1 MTFFSEYGKI
11 YHKIPADQRNRFFLV
26 LILVFFAAAADVFSI
41 ASILPYL
48 LIVSK
53 PTLIESNILI
63 TNIFELSGA
72 RTVQQF
78 QILCLIVLLFI
89 FLLKNIFVL
98 LVINLQS
105 RFVFKVAT
113 RLSEIQI
120 RNYLSLNYTD
130 ITLQNSNLIANNS
143 MTLPTS
149 FAHGILN
156 PLISLTSELI
166 TLVLIFT
173 LITIYNFPLLLSIL
187 VIILPVIYFSYRIT
201 KDKVKKLGAQRNE
214 LMPVTYA
221 NLQETVNGYIELK
234 LYNKTEHFINRFV
247 KGQSILHQKQSKM
260 HVLNSIPPRIIE
272 TSALIAILILSLFY
286 QLTGGSLYS
295 FFLSFG
301 VFGVAIYRLIPSF
314 NRILNSLMII
324 QNNLFVADKLE
335 FEKQPEQKQYNKEK
349 LNASLTFNREISFTG
364 ISYQYPG
371 REELIFNNLNISIKK
386 GSITGLTGR
395 SGEGKTTFIY
405 LISGIISPNNGKIMI
420 DDITLDDQNISQWQN
435 QIGFVR
441 HNNFFIDGTILEN
454 ITLCDDIEQVNKMQL
469 DSAIKN
475 ASLTLLIE
483 NIPGGISSRMGE
495 SGVKLSEGQKQRI
508 AIARCIYKNASV
520 IIFDEATSAIDINTE
535 VEILENLKQL
545 SSLQK
550 TIIIISHKASTL
562 SICDDILLLKDQ
574 KILKVDQ
581 PKDFLNNLHIAL
593 Q

>member
-1 MTFFSEYGKI
+1 MSFFTEYRNI
-11 YHKIPADQRNRFFLV
+11 YHKIPADLKRRFYLV
-26 LILVFFAAAADVFSI
+26 LILVFLAAVADVLSI

-48 LIVSK
+48 LIVTK
-53 PTLIESNILI
+53 PALIDSNILV
-63 TNIFELSGA
+63 TKIFELTGA
-72 RTVQQF
+72 KTVQQF
-78 QILCLIVLLFI
+78 QILCLIVLLCI
-89 FLLKNIFVL
+89 FLIKNIFVL

-143 MTLPTS
+143 MTLPTA

-166 TLVLIFT
+166 TLILIFSIIA
-173 LITIYNFPLLLSIL
+173 LYNFPLLLAIL

-201 KDKVKKLGAQRNE
+201 KEKVKKLGEQRNE

-221 NLQETVNGYIELK
+221 NLQETVNGFIELK
-234 LYNKTEHFINRFV
+234 LYNKTELFINRFV

-260 HVLNSIPPRIIE
+260 HMLNSIPPRIIE

-324 QNNLFVADKLE
+324 QNNLYVADKLE
-335 FEKQPEQKQYNKEK
+335 FEKQPENEQHHEEK
-349 LNASLTFNREISFTG
+349 PDVPISFNNEISFKG
-364 ISYQYPG
+364 VSYQYPG
-371 REELIFNNLNISIKK
+371 RDEQIFKDLDVSIKK
-386 GSITGLTGR
+386 GSITGLTGK

-405 LISGIISPNNGKIMI
+405 LISGIITPNAGKVMI
-420 DDITLDDQNISQWQN
+420 DDIDLNISNTTQWQN
-435 QIGFVR
+435 HIGFVR

-454 ITLCDDIEQVNKMQL
+454 ITLCDDIDLIDKMQL
-469 DSAIKN
+469 DSAIRN
-475 ASLTLLIE
+475 ASLNSFIE
-483 NIPGGISSRMGE
+483 SIPDGIYSRMGE

-508 AIARCIYKNASV
+508 AIARCIYKNASL

-535 VEILENLKQL
+535 AEILENLKL
-545 SSLQK
+545 LHSLGK
-550 TIIIISHKASTL
+550 TIIIISHKVSTL
-562 SICDDILLLKDQ
+562 SICDDIFLLKDQ
-574 KILKVDQ
+574 KIIKVDQ
-581 PKDFLNNLHIAL
+581 PKDFLKNIHASL

>member
-1 MTFFSEYGKI
+1 MSFFTEYVKI
-11 YHKIPADQRNRFFLV
+11 YHKIPANLRKRFYLV
-26 LILVFFAAAADVFSI
+26 LILVFLAAVADVLSI

-48 LIVSK
+48 LIVTK
-53 PTLIESNILI
+53 PTLVDSNILV
-63 TNIFELSGA
+63 TKIFELSGA
-72 RTVQQF
+72 KTVQQF
-78 QILCLIVLLFI
+78 QILCLIVLLCI

-105 RFVFKVAT
+105 RFVFKVST

-143 MTLPTS
+143 MTLPTA

-166 TLVLIFT
+166 TLILIFSI
-173 LITIYNFPLLLSIL
+173 ITVYNFPLLLAIL

-201 KDKVKKLGAQRNE
+201 KEKVKKLGEQRNE
-214 LMPVTYA
+214 LMPITYA
-221 NLQETVNGYIELK
+221 NLQETVNGFIELK

-324 QNNLFVADKLE
+324 QNNLYVADKLE
-335 FEKQPEQKQYNKEK
+335 FEKQPEFEQHHVEK
-349 LNASLTFNREISFTG
+349 PDVPLSFNNEISFKEV
-364 ISYQYPG
+364 SYQYPG
-371 REELIFNNLNISIKK
+371 RDEQIFKDLNISIKK

-405 LISGIISPNNGKIMI
+405 LISGIITPVNGKIMI
-420 DDITLDDQNISQWQN
+420 DDIDLNVSNTSQWQN
-435 QIGFVR
+435 HIGFVR
-441 HNNFFIDGTILEN
+441 YNNFFIDGTILEN
-454 ITLCDDIEQVNKMQL
+454 ITLCDNIDLIDKMQL
-469 DSAIKN
+469 NSAIRN
-475 ASLTLLIE
+475 ASLTSFIE
-483 NIPGGISSRMGE
+483 SIPDGISSRMGE

-535 VEILENLKQL
+535 AEILENLKL
-545 SSLQK
+545 LHSLGK

-562 SICDDILLLKDQ
+562 SICDDILLLKEQ
-574 KILKVDQ
+574 KIIKVDE
-581 PKDFLNNLHIAL
+581 PKQILNNLFDAL